1 MKALNKVILVTS
13 KGLEIVHWLAAG
25 LMAAGL
31 VCSVAARDWLG
42 GVLQKGI
49 EVGGNTLSTYGF
61 EMSVVDARNTIHMTA
76 VMLFFISA
84 IMILSLMAM
93 VFRNVFL
100 ILKTA
105 QGHTPFQN
113 DVVRM
118 LREIGIFMISIPL
131 IGLVMS
137 GISRLVLGVESI
149 ESSVRFE
156 SFVIGILVLCLTQA
170 FVYGIRLQ
178 KDVDGLL

>member
-1 MKALNKVILVTS
+1 MKALNQIILVAS
-13 KGLEIVHWLAAG
+13 KVLEIVHWLATG
-25 LMAAGL
+25 LMAAVL
-31 VCSVAARDWLG
+31 ICSVAARDWLSG
-42 GVLQKGI
+42 ILQKGI
-49 EVGGNTLSTYGF
+49 ELGADTLSTYGF
-61 EMSVVDARNTIHMTA
+61 EMSVVDAENTIHMTA
-76 VMLFFISA
+76 VTLFAIGA

-105 QGHTPFQN
+105 RENTPFQS

-118 LREIGIFMISIPL
+118 VREIGIFTISIPV

-137 GISRLVLGVESI
+137 GISRLVLGVEAV
-149 ESSVRFE
+149 ESSVRFD

-170 FVYGIRLQ
+170 FVYGIQLQ

>member
-1 MKALNKVILVTS
+1 MKALNQVTLVTA
-13 KGLEIVHWLAAG
+13 KILEIIHWLAVG
-25 LMAAGL
+25 LMAAVL
-31 VCSVAARDWLG
+31 ICSVSVRDWLSG
-42 GVLQKGI
+42 ILQKGI
-49 EVGGNTLSTYGF
+49 ELDGDMLSTYGF
-61 EMSVVDARNTIHMTA
+61 EMSVVNVENAVDMTA
-76 VMLFFISA
+76 VMLFA
-84 IMILSLMAM
+84 IGAVIILSLMAM

-105 QGHTPFQN
+105 RGNTPFQN

-137 GISRLVLGVESI
+137 GISRLVLGVESV
-149 ESSVRFE
+149 ESSVHFE